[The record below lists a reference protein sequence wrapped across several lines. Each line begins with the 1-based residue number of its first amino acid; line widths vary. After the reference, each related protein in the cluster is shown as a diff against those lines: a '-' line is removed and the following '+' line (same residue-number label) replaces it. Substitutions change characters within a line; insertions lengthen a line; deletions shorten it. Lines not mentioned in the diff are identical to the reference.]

1 MQSQARLIQARS
13 LTSFASRS
21 HSGDRAMTGALRPSS
36 RVLIDSNLDKST
48 PVDTLTHVDMRTVK
62 MLRLFRKSKERLVEF
77 CDRCA
82 RVCDGRCR
90 AVAIRERA
98 LMQALRV
105 GVRV

>member
-1 MQSQARLIQARS
+1 
-13 LTSFASRS
+13 
-21 HSGDRAMTGALRPSS
+21 
-36 RVLIDSNLDKST
+36 
-48 PVDTLTHVDMRTVK
+48 MRTVK